1 MNPILR
7 VRRKWYGK
15 SWTCE
20 NNHRSTNKHD
30 FGYQEQRVKTKYS
43 QQRTRILQ
51 GVTLVAGVLFAIAIY
66 LDLFWV
72 GPDAEQGE
80 VQRVFYVHLGSFLGA
95 FIVFTATVVAG
106 IAYLRTRNPKWDTF
120 GLANVEIGMG
130 LSAITI
136 VTGSIWA
143 RPIWNTWWT
152 WDPRLTSITIM
163 WLAYAAYVM
172 LRSGIEDPERR
183 RRFAAV
189 YGIIAFASVL
199 FTIIII
205 RVRPDTIHPVV
216 AGPTEADPTGGFSVE
231 GRIATTLFFNLF
243 TFSIITWALVWHRIR
258 IENLSQRVMRRK
270 IELAEL

>member
-1 MNPILR
+1 MTYEP
-7 VRRKWYGK
+7 
-15 SWTCE
+15 
-20 NNHRSTNKHD
+20 
-30 FGYQEQRVKTKYS
+30 
-43 QQRTRILQ
+43 QRTRLLRGLTAAAAILF
-51 GVTLVAGVLFAIAIY
+51 VIALY
-66 LDLFWV
+66 LNLFWV
-72 GPDAEQGE
+72 GPEQEQGE
-80 VQRVFYVHLGSFLGA
+80 VQRIFYVHLGSFLGA
-95 FIVFTATVVAG
+95 FIAFTATVVAG
-106 IAYLRTRNPKWDTF
+106 IAYLRTRHPRWDSF

-130 LSAITI
+130 FSLITI

-143 RPIWNTWWT
+143 KPIWNTWWT

-163 WLAYAAYVM
+163 WLAYAAYMM

-216 AGPTEADPTGGFSVE
+216 AGPSEADPTGGFNVE

-243 TFSIITWALVWHRIR
+243 TFAVIAVTLIWHRVR
-258 IENLSQRVMRRK
+258 LENLSEAVMRRK
-270 IELAEL
+270 MQALSDF

>member
-1 MNPILR
+1 M
-7 VRRKWYGK
+7 
-15 SWTCE
+15 
-20 NNHRSTNKHD
+20 
-30 FGYQEQRVKTKYS
+30 
-43 QQRTRILQ
+43 LQ
-51 GVTLVAGVLFAIAIY
+51 DVTVIAVALFAIAIY

-72 GPDAEQGE
+72 GPEKEQGE
-80 VQRVFYVHLGSFLGA
+80 VQRIFYVHLGSFLGA
-95 FIVFTATVVAG
+95 FIVFTSAVVAG
-106 IAYLRTRNPKWDTF
+106 IAYLRSRDPKWDTL
-120 GLANVEIGMG
+120 GLVSVEIGLG
-130 LSAITI
+130 FSAVTI
-136 VTGSIWA
+136 VTGMIWA

-163 WLAYAAYVM
+163 WLAYAAYLM

-216 AGPTEADPTGGFSVE
+216 AGPTQSDPTGGFSVE

-243 TFSIITWALVWHRIR
+243 TFAVITWAMVWHRIR
-258 IENLSQRVMRRK
+258 LENFAQAVLRRK
-270 IELAEL
+270 IAMLSES